1 MSRDIFTEAY
11 GAMRHDLRKTLL
23 TMLGMAWGIATVV
36 LLLAYGEGFGHAIES
51 IWDSFGAT
59 AVGIYPGRTSQQAGG
74 NKAGAEIR
82 FTNDDM
88 QVLQNVVP
96 LARHFSRVAQMDGTT
111 VQNGSRTFTFGVTG
125 VDPPLGNIW
134 ALSVD
139 EGRWLDEADNLSH
152 SYNVVLGSEAKEKLF
167 SGMDAVGQSIRV
179 NGVSFQVV
187 GVLKARMQEADDDDN
202 RIVYAPYNSMDA
214 LRNNHYLSGM
224 WLDSM
229 GLDHNKMT
237 QSIRD
242 ALAAQHG
249 FKPTDERAIHVFDAK
264 KQLEQFNIITLALKV
279 LLAFIGTITLGIG
292 GVGLMNMMLVS
303 VTQRTREIGVE
314 KALGARKRDILF
326 QFLAEAMVIT
336 AVGGLCGI
344 VLSYIVSFSVGRLT
358 LYSALAKHAEAGDIR
373 LIVAPQ
379 VLLISTMILA
389 LVGVVSGMFP
399 AFRAANLDPIEAL
412 RYE

>member
-36 LLLAYGEGFGHAIES
+36 LLLAYGEGFGRAIEN
-51 IWDSFGAT
+51 IWDAFGAT

-74 NKAGAEIR
+74 NKAGTAIR

-88 QVLQNVVP
+88 QVLENVVP
-96 LARHFSRVAQMDGTT
+96 LAKHFSRVAQMDSTT
-111 VQNGSRTFTFGVTG
+111 VQNGSRTFTFGITG
-125 VDPPLGNIW
+125 ADPSIGNIW

-179 NGVSFQVV
+179 NGVTFQVV

-214 LRNNHYLSGM
+214 LRDNHYLSGM

-237 QSIRD
+237 KSIRE

-249 FKPTDERAIHVFDAK
+249 FKPNDERAIFIFDAK
-264 KQLEQFNIITLALKV
+264 KQLEQFNIITVALKV

-314 KALGARKRDILF
+314 KALGARRKDILF

-336 AVGGLCGI
+336 AVGGVCGI
-344 VLSYIVSFSVGRLT
+344 LLSYIVSLSVGRLT

-379 VLLISTMILA
+379 VLLISTIILA
-389 LVGVVSGMFP
+389 IVGVVSGMFP